1 MTEDKKSET
10 TRQILSDITVHMKYA
25 KYRKDLSRR
34 ETWSELVDRNK
45 QMHLDKFPELKEDIE
60 WAYRYVYD
68 KKVLPSMRSLQF
80 AGRPLEL
87 ANVRMYNCS
96 YAPIDHWKAFPEAM
110 LLLLSG
116 CGFGFSV
123 QKRHIEK
130 LPEICRPSDKS
141 TRRFLIGDSIE
152 GWADAVKVLFKSYFF
167 GGARLRFDYSDIRQ
181 KGAPLLTSGGKAPGP
196 APLRECLTRI
206 ENLLETKKNGDK
218 LSSLEVHD
226 IICYIADAIIAG
238 GIRRAALISF
248 FDIDDL
254 DMLTCKSGNWWETNP
269 QRARANN
276 SAVMVRH
283 KLDEETFRSVLDRTE
298 ASNAG
303 EPGVMLTN
311 DPDVL
316 GNPCMEISL
325 KPNGVCNLTTINVS
339 DLETQEEYNNRAK
352 AATIIGTLQASY
364 TDFHYLRDE
373 WKKTAEKEALLGVS
387 MTGIASGKVLNLNM
401 REAAKLCVAT
411 NKEFAKKIGIR
422 PAARITTCKPEGTS
436 SLVVG
441 SASGIHAWHNDY
453 YIRRLRLNKNEAI
466 YGYLKEYYPN
476 LIEDEF
482 FKPHETAV
490 LSIPIKAPA
499 GSIVRSETALELLAR
514 VKRVYQEWIL
524 PGHVKGSNTHN
535 VSVTVSVAPN
545 EWEEVKTWMWENREA
560 YSGISLLPKFESD
573 HTYKQPPF
581 SDITEEEFE
590 QLAEGLDEIDLS
602 VVVEYDDNTDLQGEL
617 ACAGGTCTVV

>member
-1 MTEDKKSET
+1 MEDKKSKVV
-10 TRQILSDITVHMKYA
+10 RDILSDITVHMKYA

-45 QMHLDKFPELKEDIE
+45 EMHIKKFPQFSEEIE
-60 WAYRYVYD
+60 WAYQYVYD
-68 KKVLPSMRSLQF
+68 RKVLPSMRSMQF

-96 YAPIDHWKAFPEAM
+96 YCPIDHWKAFPEAM

-123 QKRHIEK
+123 QKRHIDK
-130 LPEICRPSDKS
+130 LPEICRPSEKS
-141 TRRFLIGDSIE
+141 NRRFLIGDSIE

-167 GGARLRFDYSDIRQ
+167 GGARIRFDYSDIRQ
-181 KGAPLLTSGGKAPGP
+181 KGSPLITSGGKAPGP
-196 APLRECLTRI
+196 GPLRECLTRI
-206 ENLLETKKNGDK
+206 ENLLETKKNGDR
-218 LSSLEVHD
+218 LTSLEVHD
-226 IICYIADAIIAG
+226 IVCHIADAIIAG

-248 FDIDDL
+248 FDINDL
-254 DMLTCKSGNWWETNP
+254 DMLTCKSGNWWETAP

-283 KLDEETFRSVLDRTE
+283 KLDEETFMSVLDRTE

-339 DLETQEEYNNRAK
+339 DLETQEEYNNRAR
-352 AATIIGTLQASY
+352 AASIIGTLQATY

-373 WKKTAEKEALLGVS
+373 WKKTAEKESLLGVS
-387 MTGIASGKVLNLNM
+387 MTGIASGKVLSLNM
-401 REAAKLCVAT
+401 REAAEICVAT
-411 NKEFAKKIGIR
+411 NKEFAKKFGIR
-422 PAARITTCKPEGTS
+422 PAARVTTCKPEGTS

-441 SASGIHAWHNDY
+441 SASGIHAWHNDF
-453 YIRRLRLNKNEAI
+453 YIRRIRINKNEAL

-476 LIEDEF
+476 LLEDEF

-490 LSIPIKAPA
+490 ISIPIKAPS
-499 GSIVRSETALELLAR
+499 GSILRTETALELLER
-514 VKRVYQEWIL
+514 VKLVYQEWIL

-545 EWEEVKTWMWENREA
+545 EWNEVKEWMWKNREC

-590 QLAEGLDEIDLS
+590 KLSEGLEEIDLS

-617 ACAGGTCTVV
+617 ACAGGACTVT